1 MAVWFAHALFFCT
14 FSVEACEFVT
24 CEVPDFENA
33 TRMIGLRV
41 VLSDTIDSISMCHP

>member
-1 MAVWFAHALFFCT
+1 MSVWFARALFFWT

-33 TRMIGLRV
+33 TRMIGSRV
-41 VLSDTIDSISMCHP
+41 VLSDKIDSIAMCHP